1 MTKNR
6 IAALLI
12 LVSFGLL
19 IPGLIKPLL
28 TITASIELMGI
39 KRELFTETRSIV
51 QTVRSLHESGN
62 DFVAG
67 LILLFS
73 IVVPFAKGLALLVAL
88 ALRDRANRQRIRR
101 FIDSISKWSMADV
114 FLVGVYVA
122 YLSAKATDNLDA
134 EIHSGFYFF
143 AAYCLVSIASLYF
156 VRLKP
161 TDGEPAHQAG

>member
-1 MTKNR
+1 MKMNL
-6 IAALLI
+6 IAGFLI
-12 LVSFGLL
+12 LLSMALL
-19 IPGLIKPLL
+19 IPGLIEPLL
-28 TITASIELMGI
+28 TITASIELMGM
-39 KRELFTETRSIV
+39 KRELFSETRSIV

-73 IVVPFAKGLALLVAL
+73 IVVPFAKGAALLVAL
-88 ALRDRANRQRIRR
+88 ALRDERNRRRIRK
-101 FIDSISKWSMADV
+101 FIDVISKWSMADV

-134 EIHSGFYFF
+134 EIHRGFYFF

-156 VRLKP
+156 VRLRP
-161 TDGEPAHQAG
+161 HAAPATGAA

>member
-1 MTKNR
+1 MKHNR
-6 IAALLI
+6 IATFLI
-12 LVSFGLL
+12 LVSFALL
-19 IPGLIKPLL
+19 IPGLIQPLL
-28 TITASIELMGI
+28 TITASIDFMGM

-73 IVVPFAKGLALLVAL
+73 IVVPFAKGTALLTAM
-88 ALRDRANRQRIRR
+88 ALRDRVSRGRIRR
-101 FIDSISKWSMADV
+101 FIDAISKWSMADV

-134 EIHSGFYFF
+134 QIHRGFYFF
-143 AAYCLVSIASLYF
+143 TAYCLVSIASLYF
-156 VRLKP
+156 VRLGS
-161 TDGEPAHQAG
+161 GEAAKEVA